1 MGISQDKGC
10 RFEAPHNKDYSILG
24 SIFGSSYCGKLTYKN
39 YYKGL
44 GHGRPRK
51 KSSNARPFLQWGGSL
66 CTASLGGALCL
77 NISSY

>member
-10 RFEAPHNKDYSILG
+10 HFGGPHNKDYSILG
-24 SIFGSSYCGKLTYKN
+24 SICGSSYCGKLTYRN

-44 GHGRPRK
+44 GHGRPQK
-51 KSSNARPFLQWGGSL
+51 KSSNTRSFLQRGGSL

-77 NISSY
+77 NRSSY